1 MSAALYTVRCY
12 WCPPRG
18 VAKRGDRSV
27 RLTHPPVLNGEAVE
41 MLDYTPEGN
50 VATVM
55 PRARSWRDMTADE
68 IQQVECLIDQALQA
82 DA

>member
-1 MSAALYTVRCY
+1 MSPALYHVRCY
-12 WCPPRG
+12 WCPPQG

-41 MLDYTPEGN
+41 MLDYTPEVN

-55 PRARSWRDMTADE
+55 PRARGWRDMTADE